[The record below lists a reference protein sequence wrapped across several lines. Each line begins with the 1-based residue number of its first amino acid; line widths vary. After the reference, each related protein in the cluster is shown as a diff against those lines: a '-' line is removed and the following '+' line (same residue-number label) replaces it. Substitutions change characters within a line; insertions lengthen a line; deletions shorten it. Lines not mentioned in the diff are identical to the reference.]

1 MTDLPFRQK
10 DGFAGQRSVVLPPM
24 AIDMAEH
31 DPLVKS
37 LYITDIGYYPNAS
50 NHFRERT
57 IPINQ
62 FILIY
67 CVEGSGFYEVDGK
80 RFDVNGNQY
89 FVLPAGVPHCYG
101 SSESNPWT
109 IYWVH
114 FAGTHAQ
121 IYAQGALTPQAV
133 RPGVSSRIS
142 ERNNIFEEILS
153 TLLQGYDC
161 ERLQY
166 ASSLLHHY
174 LASMRY
180 LTQYRN
186 AINNNSSG
194 QGNVTQA
201 VIRYMNENIEHHLS
215 IAQLAAY
222 TGYSASHLSTIF
234 KKNTGKNLMTYFNEL
249 KMQQAAKLIVSTSM
263 KINQICHK
271 VGIDDCYYF
280 SRLFSKIMG
289 ISPQNYRNAHLRK

>member
-1 MTDLPFRQK
+1 MAIHHIRQK

-24 AIDMAEH
+24 AIDMAKN

-50 NHFRERT
+50 HHFRERP

-62 FILIY
+62 YILIY
-67 CVEGSGFYEVDGK
+67 CVDGSGFYEVDGNHYE
-80 RFDVNGNQY
+80 VSGNQY

-101 SSESNPWT
+101 SSETSPWT

-114 FAGTHAQ
+114 FAGAHAQ
-121 IYAQGALTPQAV
+121 IYAQGALMPQVV
-133 RPGVSSRIS
+133 RPGVTSRIS
-142 ERNNIFEEILS
+142 DRNNIFEEILS
-153 TLLQGYDC
+153 TLLQGFDC
-161 ERLQY
+161 ERLRY
-166 ASSLLHHY
+166 ASSLLYHY

-186 AINNNSSG
+186 AVNTNPSG
-194 QGNVTQA
+194 QENVISA
-201 VIRYMNENIEHHLS
+201 VIRYMNENIEHHLT
-215 IAQLAAY
+215 IAQLASY
-222 TGYSASHLSTIF
+222 TGYSAGHLSAIF
-234 KKNTGKNLMTYFNEL
+234 KKNTGKNLTTYFNEL
-249 KMQQAAKLIVSTSM
+249 KMQQAAELIVSTNM

-280 SRLFSKIMG
+280 SRLFTKIMG
-289 ISPQNYRNAHLRK
+289 ISPQKYRNNNTN